1 MMSGEG
7 KRHADTADI
16 SVFVNTSHHQF
27 LESVQ
32 LGGAMHKDEEK
43 ERMFVLQV
51 LFLPKSNPENDC
63 HP

>member
-1 MMSGEG
+1 MSGEG
-7 KRHADTADI
+7 KRNADTADI

-43 ERMFVLQV
+43 E
-51 LFLPKSNPENDC
+51 
-63 HP
+63 